1 MSISVAIIGAGAS
14 GFYTAKALFDQ
25 GVDCTVDMIEKFPSP
40 YGLIRYGIAPDHPYT
55 DGVIKSFEKVAANKR
70 FEFFGN
76 VNVGRDISLLE
87 LRSLYDVVVLAI
99 GAPADS
105 KPSLINDR
113 VEGIY
118 GAAEFVGWYTGHPE
132 FRDLFSAIGTKGVA
146 VIGNGNV
153 AIDIARI
160 LGRTRA
166 ELSKTDM
173 PGYAVDMIASS
184 RLKNIY
190 VLGRRGP
197 LDAKFSG
204 PTLRELSGLERCEPV
219 VDPEVLPD
227 ELPDDLSPQA
237 LRTAKR
243 NLKIFS
249 SFTNPTNDPKM
260 RQIHFCFNAIP
271 MEILG
276 KDRVE
281 GIRIQQGVVDRG
293 QARGLGTYR
302 DIRCGMVIAAVGY
315 RVIPLE
321 GVPICA
327 NRGMV
332 LNEDGIVSGNLVV
345 VGWAKRGP
353 TGLIGSNKADGEHAA
368 RQIAEKFTSGEKPGR
383 ERFKYH
389 LSGRG
394 VRWVSN
400 EDWKTINAAE
410 IAGAPAEAPR
420 RKFIS
425 VGEMLAAASSGED
438 KDVGAKVP
446 EEVS

>member
-1 MSISVAIIGAGAS
+1 
-14 GFYTAKALFDQ
+14 
-25 GVDCTVDMIEKFPSP
+25 
-40 YGLIRYGIAPDHPYT
+40 
-55 DGVIKSFEKVAANKR
+55 
-70 FEFFGN
+70 
-76 VNVGRDISLLE
+76 
-87 LRSLYDVVVLAI
+87 
-99 GAPADS
+99 
-105 KPSLINDR
+105 
-113 VEGIY
+113 
-118 GAAEFVGWYTGHPE
+118 
-132 FRDLFSAIGTKGVA
+132 
-146 VIGNGNV
+146 
-153 AIDIARI
+153 
-160 LGRTRA
+160 
-166 ELSKTDM
+166 
-173 PGYAVDMIASS
+173 
-184 RLKNIY
+184 
-190 VLGRRGP
+190 

-204 PTLRELSGLERCEPV
+204 PTLRELLGLEKREPV
-219 VDPEVLPD
+219 VDAEVLPD

-249 SFTNPTNDPKM
+249 SFTDPTNDLNK

-276 KDRVE
+276 KDKVE

-332 LNEDGIVSGNLVV
+332 LNEDGIVADNLMV

-353 TGLIGSNKADGEHAA
+353 TGLIGSNRADGEHAA
-368 RQIAEKFTSGEKPGR
+368 RQIAKNYTSGEMPGR

-389 LSGRG
+389 LSARG

-410 IAGAPAEAPR
+410 IAGAPADAPR

-425 VGEMLAAASSGED
+425 VEEMLSAASADRNEEAQELEA
-438 KDVGAKVP
+438 VG
-446 EEVS
+446 